1 MKFFIFFM
9 MPFSLSLPLFAQNKE
24 GGTILFRGYI
34 YSEDSV
40 PMADAYLINYH
51 DLKIIVTD
59 STGYFSTYLRAGDSL
74 MINHLSLA
82 PKVVYANSLKAAE
95 NKIYVP
101 FRTQM
106 ISLVFINEV
115 KYKMEM
121 KYAEKNIN
129 NLYEELERKG
139 LRTPAKVNTSDPMV
153 PFRMMPGVGGMGGVS
168 LNVLD
173 IVRLIKE
180 TRKEN
185 ENERNKRKADREER
199 KRQREMKH
207 QLNSKVL
214 IR

>member
-1 MKFFIFFM
+1 
-9 MPFSLSLPLFAQNKE
+9 
-24 GGTILFRGYI
+24 
-34 YSEDSV
+34 
-40 PMADAYLINYH
+40 
-51 DLKIIVTD
+51 
-59 STGYFSTYLRAGDSL
+59 

-82 PKVVYANSLKAAE
+82 PRVVYANSLKAAE

-139 LRTPAKVNTSDPMV
+139 LRNPAMVNTSDPTV
-153 PFRMMPGVGGMGGVS
+153 PFRMMPGMGGMGGVS

-173 IVRLIKE
+173 IVRLVKE

-185 ENERNKRKADREER
+185 ENERNKRKGEREER
-199 KRQREMKH
+199 KRQREMRR
-207 QLNSKVL
+207 QLNSRVL